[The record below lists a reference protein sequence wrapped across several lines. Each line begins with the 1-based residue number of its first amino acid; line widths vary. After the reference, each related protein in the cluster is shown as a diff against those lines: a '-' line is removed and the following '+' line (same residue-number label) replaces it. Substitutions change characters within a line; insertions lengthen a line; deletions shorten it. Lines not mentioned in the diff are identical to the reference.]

1 MLQIVWDSIGTDFT
15 QTFYGSFESTDFFHM
30 MARLTP
36 EDATQNV
43 DSFIK
48 SRETTVN
55 KLVRKLLI
63 DIKNRE

>member
-1 MLQIVWDSIGTDFT
+1 
-15 QTFYGSFESTDFFHM
+15 M

-43 DSFIK
+43 ASFIK